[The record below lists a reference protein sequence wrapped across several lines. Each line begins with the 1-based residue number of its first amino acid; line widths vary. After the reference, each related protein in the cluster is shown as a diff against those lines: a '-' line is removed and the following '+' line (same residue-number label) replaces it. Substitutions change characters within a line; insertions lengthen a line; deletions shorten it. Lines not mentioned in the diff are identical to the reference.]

1 MRSDFIERN
10 QSRTVAA
17 TGVFTGVEAATLKTK
32 RGVSPWLWSF
42 GALLI
47 ALVASIAIGAVPI
60 PLSSVVRLL
69 ASPLMQVEPDVP
81 AAFETILYEI
91 RLPNLVL
98 IALAGMAL
106 GASGTSFQGL
116 FRNPLADPYVI
127 GIAAGAGLAAV
138 LVMSARWPTDLLGM
152 AAVPAAA
159 FGGALLTVALVYMLA
174 RVGRST
180 PVTTL
185 ILAGVA
191 VSSFA
196 TAITST
202 VMLLST
208 SELHRAVTW
217 MVGGF
222 SLGGWGPVLASLPYV
237 VIAISTLLLLGR
249 PLDVLQFGDEQAGQM
264 GLNVGR
270 VKLVIVVAASL
281 AAATAVAFLG
291 IIAFVGLVVPHLA
304 RLLWGTSYRR
314 LLPLATLLGA
324 SFLLTADIVARSVI
338 SPRVI
343 PLGVV
348 TSIVGAPFFIY
359 LLARSK
365 RKLRAW

>member
-1 MRSDFIERN
+1 MKS
-10 QSRTVAA
+10 AA
-17 TGVFTGVEAATLKTK
+17 AASKH
-32 RGVSPWLWSF
+32 RISPWIWTA
-42 GALLI
+42 GALFVAI
-47 ALVASIAIGAVPI
+47 VASVAIGAVSIPI
-60 PLSSVVRLL
+60 DVVAGILL
-69 ASPLMQVEPDVP
+69 SPLGEFESEIPP
-81 AAFETILYEI
+81 AFATILYEI
-91 RLPNLVL
+91 RLPNLILV
-98 IALAGMAL
+98 ALAGMAL
-106 GASGTSFQGL
+106 GASGTAFQGL

-138 LVMSARWPTDLLGM
+138 LAMSAQWPADLLGM
-152 AAVPAAA
+152 AAIPAAA
-159 FGGALLTVALVYMLA
+159 FTGALLTVALVYALA

-196 TAITST
+196 SAITSMT
-202 VMLLST
+202 MLLST

-222 SLGGWGPVLASLPYV
+222 ALGGWGPVMAALPYV
-237 VIAISTLLLLGR
+237 ALALAVLLTMGR
-249 PLDVLQFGDEQAGQM
+249 SLDVLQFGDEQAGQL
-264 GLNVGR
+264 GLDVDR
-270 VKLVIVVAASL
+270 VKVVLVVAASL

-324 SFLLTADIVARSVI
+324 SFLLIADIVARSII
-338 SPRVI
+338 SPRVL

-348 TSIVGAPFFIY
+348 TAVVGAPFFLY

-365 RKLRAW
+365 RTLRAW

>member
-1 MRSDFIERN
+1 MKTV
-10 QSRTVAA
+10 RT
-17 TGVFTGVEAATLKTK
+17 L
-32 RGVSPWLWSF
+32 SPWLWAV
-42 GALLI
+42 GALVL
-47 ALVASIAIGAVPI
+47 ALLASVAIGAVRI
-60 PLSSVVRLL
+60 PLSDVARLL
-69 ASPLMQVEPDVP
+69 ISPLTDVGPETP
-81 AAFETILYEI
+81 AAFATILYDI

-106 GASGTSFQGL
+106 GASGTAFQGL

-138 LVMSARWPTDLLGM
+138 LAMVARWPADVMGM

-159 FGGALLTVALVYMLA
+159 FAGALLTVALVYTLA

-222 SLGGWGPVLASLPYV
+222 SLGGWGPVLVSLPYV
-237 VIAISTLLLLGR
+237 VIALVVLLPLGR
-249 PLDVLQFGDEQAGQM
+249 PLDVLQFGDEQASQL
-264 GLNVGR
+264 GLNVDR
-270 VKLVIVVAASL
+270 LKLVIVVAASL

-324 SFLLTADIVARSVI
+324 SFLLFADIIARSI
-338 SPRVI
+338 LSPRVL
-343 PLGVV
+343 PVGVV
-348 TSIVGAPFFIY
+348 TAIVGAPFFLY